1 MEANPQAS
9 RTSFRYAAPHAGGDT
24 SGLAKPVPR
33 YLLEGITPV
42 VGWLMRYRG
51 EAEFTPPRAA

>member
-1 MEANPQAS
+1 MRWHTPV
-9 RTSFRYAAPHAGGDT
+9 RLRRLPLAGGDT